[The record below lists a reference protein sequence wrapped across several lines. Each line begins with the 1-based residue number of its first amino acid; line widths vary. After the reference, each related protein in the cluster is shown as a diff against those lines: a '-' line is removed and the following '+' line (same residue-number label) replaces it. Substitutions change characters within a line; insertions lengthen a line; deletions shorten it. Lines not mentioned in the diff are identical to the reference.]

1 MPKKGARASKP
12 SSSATKAKV
21 VKGMTK
27 KKERSS
33 KRKPRARSPRDDAP
47 AAGATTRSFPG
58 PTANQLASAPGE
70 IASDASS
77 GPLGTSARVS
87 ASDKETPAG
96 GANCASP
103 GPTTSSSPASAA
115 KEKAPGKHVLH
126 TNENVSLL
134 TVLMWRF
141 YYLSESFFDWTA
153 EDEATY
159 KHACR
164 EGSSLRARKP
174 IDYIFAAQGIAKDD
188 ASDEDYDPECDP
200 DDDLEE
206 IPRTVR
212 TAVQR
217 ETLGPVVG
225 SGPDT
230 GGSAKNNTNKPK
242 EVDVDARS
250 KRDGKQ
256 HVTGFEASMRR
267 FVQAARVEAEEAA
280 SSHKAAQD
288 DTETVSGQVNVE
300 IIDDDAEPIVE
311 SNAVEGNTSSLDAD
325 SHTQHNDAVND
336 ENNNEITSLMLLC
349 MLLYMLLRMLLLN
362 GLPPEMTNNFKRM
375 WCTHGASRESRG
387 EGRRDYDSQ
396 FTGCEAGF
404 LVRSERAVVDGQA
417 KWQVSV
423 APGSEISLH
432 NHKTNK
438 LIYDSYHGAK
448 SMLLTPQARQE
459 LGLLTE
465 MKAST
470 ADITRYLSDKLG
482 GCYY

>member
-115 KEKAPGKHVLH
+115 KEKAPASRSSTGQPKTKQPTSTH
-126 TNENVSLL
+126 
-134 TVLMWRF
+134 
-141 YYLSESFFDWTA
+141 A
-153 EDEATY
+153 EKAP
-159 KHACR
+159 ACNA
-164 EGSSLRARKP
+164 SLRARKP

>member
-47 AAGATTRSFPG
+47 GYPPAGATTRSFPG

-115 KEKAPGKHVLH
+115 KEKAPASRSSTGQPKTKQPTSTH
-126 TNENVSLL
+126 
-134 TVLMWRF
+134 
-141 YYLSESFFDWTA
+141 A
-153 EDEATY
+153 EKAP
-159 KHACR
+159 ACNA
-164 EGSSLRARKP
+164 SLRARKP

-230 GGSAKNNTNKPK
+230 GGSAKNNTDKPK

-336 ENNNEITSLMLLC
+336 ENNNEITSLMLLIMLLRMLLVMLLIMLLC

-362 GLPPEMTNNFKRM
+362 GVTYTGIESSSENTHTQKKRVHTQIDDPE
-375 WCTHGASRESRG
+375 SG
-387 EGRRDYDSQ
+387 EGP
-396 FTGCEAGF
+396 A
-404 LVRSERAVVDGQA
+404 A
-417 KWQVSV
+417 KKSRVSSGPILKTI
-423 APGSEISLH
+423 ARCQTI
-432 NHKTNK
+432 HK
-438 LIYDSYHGAK
+438 
-448 SMLLTPQARQE
+448 P
-459 LGLLTE
+459 
-465 MKAST
+465 
-470 ADITRYLSDKLG
+470 TR
-482 GCYY
+482 

>member
-47 AAGATTRSFPG
+47 GYPPAGATTRSFPG

-336 ENNNEITSLMLLC
+336 ENNNEITSLMLLIMLLRMLLVMLLC
-349 MLLYMLLRMLLLN
+349 MLLYMLLR
-362 GLPPEMTNNFKRM
+362 
-375 WCTHGASRESRG
+375 
-387 EGRRDYDSQ
+387 
-396 FTGCEAGF
+396 F